1 MMNANY
7 HAFSRGQGTRPEYN
21 ELADLEDRLHQWTA
35 FYHLPAPLRKALGRC
50 LHKINEGT
58 DYNGLFALTLET
70 FPLGTERA
78 HVAPT
83 EKAACL
89 SLILQGSLPWWTHPS
104 SFLIHQ
110 VTSP

>member
-21 ELADLEDRLHQWTA
+21 ELADLEDKLHQWTA

-70 FPLGTERA
+70 FPLGTEHMWRQLKKQR
-78 HVAPT
+78 VYP
-83 EKAACL
+83 
-89 SLILQGSLPWWTHPS
+89 Q
-104 SFLIHQ
+104 SFKEAFPNGRPPRR
-110 VTSP
+110 S